1 MARSFSDYITDRF
14 YNDIVT
20 AIQNCIDDNGDSLN
34 LWVNNIHRIGEVEAT
49 DFHIKKMWIDDLP
62 DMEVGIEMAVEAD
75 LEVKE
80 ADYHYDNYEECSKW
94 FLLKCSGNL
103 NCGLDDFC
111 ILSAEIY
118 REKAE
123 PKRPM
128 SDSLVPIIS
137 KDKLDDIASEILM
150 KYYPEALKSPIAVE
164 PQVLAE
170 RMGLNIIIR
179 PLTEDS
185 SVFGQIV
192 FCNTILDTYNA
203 DAEKVEQTEIIGKQ
217 LWWIQRTSF

>member
-1 MARSFSDYITDRF
+1 MARSFSEYISDRF
-14 YNDIVT
+14 YNNIIQ

-34 LWVNNIHRIGEVEAT
+34 LWVKNIHKVGEVVAT
-49 DFHIKKMWIDDLP
+49 DFHIKKMWIDDLL

-80 ADYHYDNYEECSKW
+80 ADYHYDNYEEAAKW
-94 FLLKCSGNL
+94 FMLHCTGNL
-103 NCGLDDFC
+103 DCNLDDFI
-111 ILSAEIY
+111 ILSTDIY

-137 KDKLDDIASEILM
+137 KDKLDDIASEILTI
-150 KYYPEALKSPIAVE
+150 YYPEALNTPMAVE

-170 RMGLNIIIR
+170 RMGLSIIIR

-185 SVFGQIV
+185 SVFGQII
-192 FCNTILDTYNA
+192 FCDTVIDTYNA
-203 DAEKVEQTEIIGKQ
+203 SE
-217 LWWIQRTSF
+217 L